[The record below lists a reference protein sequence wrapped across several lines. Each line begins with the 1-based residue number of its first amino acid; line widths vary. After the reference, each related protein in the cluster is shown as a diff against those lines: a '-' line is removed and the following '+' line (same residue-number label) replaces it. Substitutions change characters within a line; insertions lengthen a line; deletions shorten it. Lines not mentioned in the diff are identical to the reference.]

1 MSQLFVIEHLEP
13 RLSKWV
19 LIEYEHASLIVGK
32 DNLAFT
38 NVKRGFKT
46 LEKLGKVYRESA
58 VELFDNEGVIVL
70 DPRADKLLEPSDF
83 NDVESVVVGGILGD
97 HPPRGRTF
105 TLITSKMRRA
115 RARSLGN
122 RQFSIDG
129 AIYMALKVAQGVEL
143 SDIPVADSLT
153 LKCGD
158 LEIYL
163 PFSYPLVNGKPVI
176 SPKLI
181 DCLLKTDIVQLEFK
195 N

>member
-181 DCLLKTDIVQLEFK
+181 DCLLKTDIVQLGFK

>member
-1 MSQLFVIEHLEP
+1 MSVLFVIEHLEP

-32 DNLAFT
+32 ENLAFT

-46 LEKLGKVYRESA
+46 LGKFGKVYEKSA
-58 VELFDNEGVIVL
+58 IELFDNEKTIVL
-70 DPRADKLLEPSDF
+70 DPKATELLEPSDF
-83 NDVESVVVGGILGD
+83 DNTEIVVVGGILGD

-105 TLITSKMRRA
+105 KLITSKMKRA
-115 RARSLGN
+115 RAKSLGN

-129 AIYMALKVAQGVEL
+129 AIYMALKVAQGLRL

-158 LEIYL
+158 LEIHL
-163 PFSYPLVNGKPVI
+163 PFSYPLINGKPVI

-181 DCLLKTDIVQLEFK
+181 DYLLKTDIVQAGFK
-195 N
+195 

>member
-1 MSQLFVIEHLEP
+1 M
-13 RLSKWV
+13 SKWL

-32 DNLAFT
+32 EDLAFT

-46 LEKLGKVYRESA
+46 LEKFGKVYKESA
-58 VELFDNEGVIVL
+58 IELFDNERVIVL

-83 NDVESVVVGGILGD
+83 NDVECVIVGGILGD

-105 TLITSKMRRA
+105 TLITSRMKRA

-129 AIYMALKVAQGVEL
+129 AIYVALKVAQGARLNDV
-143 SDIPVADSLT
+143 PVADGLT

-158 LEIYL
+158 LEIHL

-181 DCLLKTDIVQLEFK
+181 DYLLRTDIVQAGFR

>member
-1 MSQLFVIEHLEP
+1 G
-13 RLSKWV
+13 RTRK
-19 LIEYEHASLIVGK
+19 LI
-32 DNLAFT
+32 
-38 NVKRGFKT
+38 T
-46 LEKLGKVYRESA
+46 LRAPEAAARNLGK
-58 VELFDNEGVIVL
+58 G
-70 DPRADKLLEPSDF
+70 
-83 NDVESVVVGGILGD
+83 
-97 HPPRGRTF
+97 
-105 TLITSKMRRA
+105 
-115 RARSLGN
+115 
-122 RQFSIDG
+122 QFSIDG

-181 DCLLKTDIVQLEFK
+181 DCLLKTDIVQLGFK